1 VKRREFITLLGGAAA
16 AWPFDARTQQSDRV
30 RRIGVLINTVD
41 NDPDAIARLSAL
53 QKALR
58 ELGWDEG
65 RNLQIDTRW
74 GVDDDRIRRNAA
86 ELIAL
91 APDVIL
97 ANGPPPAMALQQAT
111 RSVPIVFVGVTD
123 PVGMGI
129 VQSLARPGGNATGFI
144 SAEFGLSVKWLEML
158 KEMAPGVRRV
168 AVLRESSNP
177 SGLAQFAAIQGVAPS
192 FRRGTEP
199 TRRAR
204 RRRDRARRRSL
215 CAPGQRRHD
224 RDPNCGDDCPPRRDH
239 QGGITKSVAS
249 RLSAAGLRHR
259 GRPDILRP

>member
-1 VKRREFITLLGGAAA
+1 MKRREFITLLGGAAA

-30 RRIGVLINTVD
+30 RRIGVLINAVD

-97 ANGPPPAMALQQAT
+97 ASGHPSVVALQQAT
-111 RSVPIVFVGVTD
+111 RTVPIVFLQVVD
-123 PVGMGI
+123 PVGAGF
-129 VQSLARPGGNATGFI
+129 VASLARPGGNATGFTVFEYSI
-144 SAEFGLSVKWLEML
+144 SGKWLELL
-158 KEMAPGVRRV
+158 KEVAPSVTRAAIIRDAAITAGT
-168 AVLRESSNP
+168 
-177 SGLAQFAAIQGVAPS
+177 GQFAAIQLW
-192 FRRGTEP
+192 
-199 TRRAR
+199 
-204 RRRDRARRRSL
+204 RRRS
-215 CAPGQRRHD
+215 A
-224 RDPNCGDDCPPRRDH
+224 
-239 QGGITKSVAS
+239 
-249 RLSAAGLRHR
+249 
-259 GRPDILRP
+259 